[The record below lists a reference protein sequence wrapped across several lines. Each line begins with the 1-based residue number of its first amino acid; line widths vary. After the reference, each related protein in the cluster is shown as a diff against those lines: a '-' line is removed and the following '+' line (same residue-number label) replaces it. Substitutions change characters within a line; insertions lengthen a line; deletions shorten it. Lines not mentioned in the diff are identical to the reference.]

1 MAANRLPG
9 PEGRVVNSR
18 RARSEARIIKAWGG
32 VNRAK
37 GRLLGAETISS
48 YAVTMLF
55 AEKQDSVVARATEYQ
70 GS

>member
-1 MAANRLPG
+1 M
-9 PEGRVVNSR
+9 
-18 RARSEARIIKAWGG
+18 ARSEARIIKAWGG

-48 YAVTMLF
+48 YPVTMLF